1 MIKKNNSQTSF
12 ASLQVKNCVAKTSW
26 LQQVNKIIN
35 WKPIER
41 ILADIHPAKRG
52 RPAFDPVFMFKILL
66 LQQWFN
72 LSDPQAE
79 AQINDRI
86 SFKLFLGMDIADT
99 GPDETTICR
108 FRKEIG
114 DKAEKLLDE
123 INRQFLEKGIVVRT
137 GTMMDASF
145 IQAAA
150 RPGNKKRESKDQDA
164 TWGQKGKKSVFGYKM
179 HIGADVDSGIIRKA
193 VLTTAKI
200 HDSVM
205 ISHLVSGDEKKIFA
219 DKAYWRKEWN
229 DHVEIDGKKYKSG
242 IMKKAV
248 RGNPLSKEDKER
260 NKVIAKIRANVE
272 RPFAII
278 KSKWGHMRARYFDQ
292 FRNEVHL
299 YLLCIAYN
307 MRRAYALLG

>member
-1 MIKKNNSQTSF
+1 MIKKNNPQTSF
-12 ASLQVKNCVAKTSW
+12 ASRQVKNCVAKTSW

-41 ILADIHPAKRG
+41 ILADIHPARKG

-86 SFKLFLGMDIADT
+86 SFKLFLGMDITDT

-114 DKAEKLLDE
+114 DKAERLLDE
-123 INRQFLEKGIVVRT
+123 INRRQFLEKGIVVRT

-150 RPGNKKRESKDQDA
+150 RPGNKKRGSKDQDA
-164 TWGQKGKKSVFGYKM
+164 TWGQ
-179 HIGADVDSGIIRKA
+179 
-193 VLTTAKI
+193 
-200 HDSVM
+200 
-205 ISHLVSGDEKKIFA
+205 
-219 DKAYWRKEWN
+219 
-229 DHVEIDGKKYKSG
+229 
-242 IMKKAV
+242 
-248 RGNPLSKEDKER
+248 RGNPLFKEDKER
-260 NKVIAKIRANVE
+260 NKVIAKMRANVE

-278 KSKWGHMRARYFDQ
+278 KSKWGHIRARYFDQ
-292 FRNEVHL
+292 FRNEIHL